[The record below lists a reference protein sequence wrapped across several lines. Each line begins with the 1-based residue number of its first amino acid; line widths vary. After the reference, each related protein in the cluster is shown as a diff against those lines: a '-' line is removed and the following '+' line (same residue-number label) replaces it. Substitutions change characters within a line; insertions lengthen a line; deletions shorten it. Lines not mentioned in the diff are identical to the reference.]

1 MDGTYKITKIG
12 FSLYH
17 LMIVDNNDN
26 SQPIAWVFTKEETTV
41 AISECLRIFVE
52 NNDVSVT
59 KVTITD
65 KDCSEISALEK
76 YFPDAEHILCHFHV
90 LKAVD
95 AWLNTLKEI
104 DGVNKERKNDIREKF
119 RKVLYTGTK
128 IELDTANASLYEG
141 SE

>member
-1 MDGTYKITKIG
+1 MALWLKWTASVAL
-12 FSLYH
+12 F
-17 LMIVDNNDN
+17 
-26 SQPIAWVFTKEETTV
+26 FTKEETTV
-41 AISECLRIFVE
+41 AISECHFQ

-59 KVTITD
+59 KVTMTD

-119 RKVLYTGTK
+119 RKVLYTGTN
-128 IELDTANASLYEG
+128 IELDTAKARLYEG